1 MMVFRCAASLLGSLL
16 LPAVLLM
23 TVPGSSGALPV
34 PLGEIEIGLESFDGY
49 QEGRAYLSTDEAGT
63 NLEILIA
70 YKGFGL
76 DTVSWVFPDSDL
88 LLIRAAGAQAAWWRS
103 RLLEMNVGQT
113 VERDITAT
121 APEITYNYRG
131 SRYPVDAADTQWRFE
146 RQGSDYALVLIEDLP
161 GAEERRLGKKNFPVF
176 TLHIQG
182 AELPVFRDMLSE
194 ATMEAV
200 LANYAA
206 EKDAITAILESAPE

>member
-1 MMVFRCAASLLGSLL
+1 MVLRC
-16 LPAVLLM
+16 AVLLLALLL
-23 TVPGSSGALPV
+23 TLPGSARGLPV

-49 QEGRAYLSTDEAGT
+49 QEGSAYLSTDESGM
-63 NLEILIA
+63 NLEILIV

-88 LLIRAAGAQAAWWRS
+88 LSIRAAGERASWWRS
-103 RLLEMNVGQT
+103 RLLEMNVGQS

-121 APEITYNYRG
+121 APEVIYNHRG
-131 SRYPVDAADTQWRFE
+131 SRYPVDAADTRWRFV
-146 RQGSDYALVLIEDLP
+146 RQGRDYALVLIEDLP
-161 GAEERRLGKKNFPVF
+161 GAEERRLGEKNFPVF

-194 ATMEAV
+194 AGMERI

-206 EKDAITAILESAPE
+206 EKEAIAAILESSPE

>member
-1 MMVFRCAASLLGSLL
+1 MVLRCAVLFLALL
-16 LPAVLLM
+16 LTL
-23 TVPGSSGALPV
+23 PGSARGLPV

-49 QEGRAYLSTDEAGT
+49 QEGAAYLSTDESGM

-88 LLIRAAGAQAAWWRS
+88 LSTRAAGERASWWRS
-103 RLLEMNVGQT
+103 RLLEMNVGQS

-121 APEITYNYRG
+121 APEVIYNHRG
-131 SRYPVDAADTQWRFE
+131 SRYPVDAADTRWRFV
-146 RQGSDYALVLIEDLP
+146 RQGRDYALVLIEDLP
-161 GAEERRLGKKNFPVF
+161 GAEERRLGEKNFPVF

-194 ATMEAV
+194 AGMERV

-206 EKDAITAILESAPE
+206 EKEAIAAILESSPE

>member
-1 MMVFRCAASLLGSLL
+1 MVLRC
-16 LPAVLLM
+16 AVLLLALLL
-23 TVPGSSGALPV
+23 TLPGSARGLPV

-49 QEGRAYLSTDEAGT
+49 QEGSAYLSTDESGM

-88 LLIRAAGAQAAWWRS
+88 LSIRAAGERASWWRS
-103 RLLEMNVGQT
+103 RLLEMNVGQS

-121 APEITYNYRG
+121 APEVIYNHRG
-131 SRYPVDAADTQWRFE
+131 SRYPVDAADTRWRFV
-146 RQGSDYALVLIEDLP
+146 RQGRDYALVLIEDLP
-161 GAEERRLGKKNFPVF
+161 GAEERRLGEKNFPVF

-194 ATMEAV
+194 AGMERV

-206 EKDAITAILESAPE
+206 EKEAIAAILESSPE

>member
-1 MMVFRCAASLLGSLL
+1 MVLRCAVLFLALL
-16 LPAVLLM
+16 LTL
-23 TVPGSSGALPV
+23 PGSARGLPV

-49 QEGRAYLSTDEAGT
+49 QEGPAYLSTDESGM

-88 LLIRAAGAQAAWWRS
+88 LSIRAAGERASWWRS
-103 RLLEMNVGQT
+103 RLLEMNVGQS

-121 APEITYNYRG
+121 APEVIYNHRG
-131 SRYPVDAADTQWRFE
+131 SRYPVDAADTRWRFV
-146 RQGSDYALVLIEDLP
+146 RQGRDYALVLIEDLP
-161 GAEERRLGKKNFPVF
+161 GAEERRLGEKNFPVF

-194 ATMEAV
+194 AGMERV

-206 EKDAITAILESAPE
+206 EKEAIAAILESSPE